1 MLSHPWPHVNI
12 ANKMSSS
19 SAFPPNFLGA
29 LLETSNYL
37 DAAAK
42 NPEISK
48 EEICKS
54 MESRVSLLLGKMVS
68 APTGGSFSVFNRG
81 DDGA

>member
-1 MLSHPWPHVNI
+1 
-12 ANKMSSS
+12 MSSITY
-19 SAFPPNFLGA
+19 PPNFLGA

-42 NPEISK
+42 NQEISK

-54 MESRVSLLLGKMVS
+54 MESRISLLLGKMIA
-68 APTGGSFSVFNRG
+68 APTGGSFTVFNRG
-81 DDGA
+81 DDSAV